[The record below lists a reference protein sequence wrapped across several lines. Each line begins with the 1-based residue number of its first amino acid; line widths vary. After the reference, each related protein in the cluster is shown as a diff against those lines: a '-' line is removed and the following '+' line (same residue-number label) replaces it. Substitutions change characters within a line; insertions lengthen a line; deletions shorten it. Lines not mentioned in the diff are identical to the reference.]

1 MTNTEKTAV
10 VEERL
15 EAIIEEM
22 SNLIH
27 RFHALQSETVD
38 LANVLAFNTDEMKR
52 AA

>member
-1 MTNTEKTAV
+1 MTKAEQTAL

-22 SNLIH
+22 GRMI
-27 RFHALQSETVD
+27 RAFHALQSETVD
-38 LANVLAFNTDEMKR
+38 LANVLAFNTDEIKK